1 MDSPENKQGAKI
13 TRIGKYEVI
22 DELGRGGMG
31 VVYRGIDESIGRE
44 VAIKTLTQGYMSDG
58 EMLARFYDEG
68 RRTGRLNHPNIVTV
82 YALGDDNGIPYI
94 VMERVEGNP
103 LDRLLRSEMGL
114 SMAERLKIVEDVCS
128 ALGYAHRN
136 NVIHRDV
143 KPANIFVQPDGNVK
157 LLDFGIA
164 RLEKQ
169 DTNLNHTRTGSVVGT
184 VPYMAPERL
193 QGSTVDGRA
202 DIFSIGVV
210 LYQLVAGQLPFVGED
225 FALMQRILNDPHPP
239 LNTKVQGYPAA
250 LEQII
255 DRSLAKSPE
264 DRYSTADE
272 MAADLNIVITELRLE
287 QVRQLLPEARH
298 LIEVQ
303 DFTRARSV
311 LQQLL
316 KIQPKNTDARELL
329 AEIQRHFTLRQREE
343 RIQQLRQQAEEALTE
358 KRFDQSLALVKEGLE
373 LDTANQDLAKLQ
385 EKVLREKD
393 KQEQIVGYLR
403 QADTARRV
411 GDYKSAIAAAQ
422 KALKADKSNSK
433 IVALCNLLNK
443 EAEHAQRQAQ
453 AKTLLDMARS
463 ELGARRFVDAL
474 ALLNEIEQVDPTNP
488 ELPLLL
494 RDANSG
500 QEQAARREVIA
511 KLEDEVAMAST
522 YEQLQQL
529 AQSIQGAM
537 ASMPAETALFRL
549 NAGVDRQIKEYEDRR
564 LADDTVRACRD
575 LRPREALEVVREA
588 RLRVPGDERLLSLE
602 RLLDER
608 LRRQSV
614 DERLD
619 GYLAQARE
627 YLKTSRYGEA
637 VRILELCQAEGI
649 VTEEALSLLEFARH
663 EDAEQSR
670 MSLMRDN
677 LAHARSLVR
686 DGAWDKAVEFLEEGL
701 KQTDDPALRLLLEQ
715 ASAGRDSLRQQIET
729 VLESARKLVKA
740 DKQAKAIQLLQVQPP
755 AVLHS
760 DRVQVALTVLQ
771 EEQQQAVFRMI
782 GRTYAVLETDLPAGT
797 RLMRRLVAASG
808 NSALAGAVADAFRSR
823 ARALADRVLA
833 EAMSKCKAMLRNRDK
848 TGAGDLAQT
857 VSAMVE
863 FASPQVSVDWRK
875 IVDEIARP
883 GLLGRLRG

>member
-103 LDRLLRSEMGL
+103 LDKLLRSEMTL

-193 QGSTVDGRA
+193 QGGTVDGRA
-202 DIFSIGVV
+202 DIFSVGVV
-210 LYQLVAGQLPFVGED
+210 LYQLVAGQLPFTGED

-250 LEQII
+250 LEQIV

-272 MAADLNIVITELRLE
+272 MAADLNVVVTELRLE

-298 LIEVQ
+298 LIEIQ

-316 KIQPKNTDARELL
+316 KIQPKNADARELL

-343 RIQQLRQQAEEALTE
+343 KIQQLRQQAEEALNE

-385 EKVLREKD
+385 EKVQREKD
-393 KQEQIVGYLR
+393 KQERIVGYLR

-453 AKTLLDMARS
+453 AKTLLDMARG

-474 ALLNEIEQVDPTNP
+474 ALLKEIEQVDPTNP

-494 RDANSG
+494 REANSG

-511 KLEDEVAMAST
+511 RLEDEVAMAST

-537 ASMPAETALFRL
+537 ATMPAETALFRL
-549 NAGVDRQIKEYEDRR
+549 NAGVDRQIKEHEDRR

-588 RLRVPGDERLLSLE
+588 RLHVPGDERLLSLE

-619 GYLAQARE
+619 EYLAQARE
-627 YLKTSRYGEA
+627 HLKTSHYSEA
-637 VRILELCQAEGI
+637 VRILELCQTEGI
-649 VTEEALSLLEFARH
+649 ATEETLSLLEFARH

-670 MSLMRDN
+670 VSLLKDN
-677 LAHARSLVR
+677 LARARSMVR
-686 DGAWDKAVEFLEEGL
+686 DGAWDEAVEFLEKEL
-701 KQTDDPALRLLLEQ
+701 RQTDDPALRLLLEQ
-715 ASAGRDSLRQQIET
+715 AFAGRDSLRQQIET
-729 VLESARKLVKA
+729 VLASAGKLVKA
-740 DKQAKAIQLLQVQPP
+740 GKHAKAIQLLQGQPL

-760 DRVQVALTVLQ
+760 DRVQIALTVLE

-782 GRTYAVLETDLPAGT
+782 GRTYAILETDLPAGT

-808 NSALAGAVADAFRSR
+808 NSALARAVADAFRGR
-823 ARALADRVLA
+823 ARALADRVVA
-833 EAMSKCKAMLRNRDK
+833 EAMGKCKAMLRNRDK

-857 VSAMVE
+857 VSEMVE
-863 FASPQVSVDWRK
+863 FASPQVNDDWRK
-875 IVDEIARP
+875 MVAEIAKP
-883 GLLGRLRG
+883 GLLNRLRG

>member
-1 MDSPENKQGAKI
+1 MDSLENKPATKI

-103 LDRLLRSEMGL
+103 LDKLLRSEMNL

-169 DTNLNHTRTGSVVGT
+169 ETNLNHTRTGSVVGT

-193 QGSTVDGRA
+193 QGGTVDGRA
-202 DIFSIGVV
+202 DIFSVGVV
-210 LYQLVAGQLPFVGED
+210 LYQLVAGQLPFAGED

-250 LEQII
+250 LEQIV

-343 RIQQLRQQAEEALTE
+343 RILQLRQQAEEALNE

-373 LDTANQDLAKLQ
+373 LDTANQDLAKLH
-385 EKVLREKD
+385 EKIQREKD
-393 KQEQIVGYLR
+393 KQERIVGYLR

-474 ALLNEIEQVDPTNP
+474 ALLKEIEQVDPTNP

-494 RDANSG
+494 RDVNSG

-511 KLEDEVAMAST
+511 RLEDEVAMAST

-537 ASMPAETALFRL
+537 ATMPAETALFRL
-549 NAGVDRQIKEYEDRR
+549 NAGVDRQIKEHEDRR

-608 LRRQSV
+608 LRRQNV

-627 YLKTSRYGEA
+627 YLKTSRYSEA

-649 VTEEALSLLEFARH
+649 ATEETLSLLEFARH
-663 EDAEQSR
+663 EEAEHGR
-670 MSLMRDN
+670 ASLLKDN
-677 LAHARSLVR
+677 LARARSMVR
-686 DGAWDKAVEFLEEGL
+686 DGAWDEAIVFLNNAL
-701 KQTDDPALRLLLEQ
+701 KQIDDPALRLLLEQ

-729 VLESARKLVKA
+729 VLASAGKLVKA
-740 DKQAKAIQLLQVQPP
+740 GKHSKAIQLLQAQPTT
-755 AVLHS
+755 VLHS
-760 DRVQVALTVLQ
+760 DRVQIALTVLQ
-771 EEQQQAVFRMI
+771 EDQQQAVFRMI

-797 RLMRRLVAASG
+797 RLMRRLVTASG
-808 NSALAGAVADAFRSR
+808 NSALAEAMADAFRGR
-823 ARALADRVLA
+823 ARALADHVLA
-833 EAMSKCKAMLRNRDK
+833 EAIGKCKAMLRNRDK
-848 TGAGDLAQT
+848 AGAGDLAQT
-857 VSAMVE
+857 VSGLVE
-863 FASPQVSVDWRK
+863 FASPQVNVDWRK
-875 IVDEIARP
+875 MVDEIARP